1 MLCISDSFT
10 RGEVLP
16 KVYFVIH
23 LRTLP
28 LRVYNVEGNIF
39 LKLSIHFVR

>member
-23 LRTLP
+23 LRT
-28 LRVYNVEGNIF
+28 VYDCVFI
-39 LKLSIHFVR
+39 I